1 MLLFRK
7 KMVLFCPCCGLRF
20 RRFVSG
26 NFENNPHIY
35 NANRYKTQRQ
45 DVLCPVCGSLPR
57 HRILASWC
65 EDHESELRTS
75 DILYFAQERGM
86 GRWMRRRHIP
96 CTTADL
102 FQEADLSIDIQDTGL
117 GDGSFDF
124 VVCNHVLEHVDDFRA
139 ALSELHRILRR
150 GGSLICSF
158 PMDPAIELVDED
170 PSVRTPEGRVERF
183 GQHDHMRVFGMGADR
198 LLADAGFSVERI
210 DGSDY
215 PAEILPVV
223 GPADYDMNVLFR
235 CVRQ

>member
-1 MLLFRK
+1 
-7 KMVLFCPCCGLRF
+7 
-20 RRFVSG
+20 
-26 NFENNPHIY
+26 
-35 NANRYKTQRQ
+35 
-45 DVLCPVCGSLPR
+45 
-57 HRILASWC
+57 
-65 EDHESELRTS
+65 
-75 DILYFAQERGM
+75 M
-86 GRWMRRRHIP
+86 GRWMRRRRIP

-117 GDGSFDF
+117 DDGSFDF

-139 ALSELHRILRR
+139 ALSELHRILRKD
-150 GGSLICSF
+150 GSLICSF